1 MSMLRRIGE
10 LPSWRK
16 QEMQTAYLF
25 ILPALVVYLVFVMIP
40 VVQSMYI
47 SLFDWNGLSAEMEW
61 TGLGNYVSM
70 FTEDKVFQQ
79 SLYNSIIAT
88 AVLAVIPTGLGLG
101 FAAMFSRLRGG
112 GAYRSAIFLPY
123 LISMVAVGV
132 IWSWIYNPRVGAID
146 AILEVLSL
154 DNLVHDWL
162 GEPATALPAGLLPVI
177 WRFTGFAIVIFY
189 AAIQSISID
198 LYEAAEVDGAN
209 AWQSFWKI
217 TLPLVREAM
226 IIVVVWMTMDA
237 LKLFDLIWVLTKGGP
252 NHATDVMATWMFTNT
267 FKHFKMGYGAA
278 ISVILFLMI
287 FVFSV
292 VYIRLVTRGEEEEE

>member
-1 MSMLRRIGE
+1 
-10 LPSWRK
+10 
-16 QEMQTAYLF
+16 
-25 ILPALVVYLVFVMIP
+25 
-40 VVQSMYI
+40 
-47 SLFDWNGLSAEMEW
+47 
-61 TGLGNYVSM
+61 
-70 FTEDKVFQQ
+70 
-79 SLYNSIIAT
+79 
-88 AVLAVIPTGLGLG
+88 
-101 FAAMFSRLRGG
+101 
-112 GAYRSAIFLPY
+112 
-123 LISMVAVGV
+123 VAVGV

>member
-1 MSMLRRIGE
+1 MSLLERIRE

-61 TGLGNYVSM
+61 TGLGNYVSL
-70 FTEDKVFQQ
+70 FTEDLVFRQ
-79 SLYNSIIAT
+79 SLHNSIIAT
-88 AVLAVIPTGLGLG
+88 AVLAIIPTGLGLG

-146 AILEVLSL
+146 AILETMSL

-189 AAIQSISID
+189 AAIQNIPID

-292 VYIRLVTRGEEEEE
+292 VYIRLVTRRAVEE

>member
-1 MSMLRRIGE
+1 MPLLEKVRK
-10 LPSWRK
+10 LPSWRRR
-16 QEMQTAYLF
+16 EMQTAYVF
-25 ILPALVVYLVFVMIP
+25 ILPALVVYLVFVMVP

-61 TGLGNYVSM
+61 VGLGNYVEL
-70 FTEDKVFQQ
+70 FTDDAVFRQ
-79 SLYNSIIAT
+79 SLHNSIIAT
-88 AVLAVIPTGLGLG
+88 MVLALVPTALGLV
-101 FAAMFSRLRGG
+101 FAALFGSLRGAG
-112 GAYRSAIFLPY
+112 PYRSAIFLPY

-146 AILEVLSL
+146 AVLEAVLL
-154 DNLVHDWL
+154 GDFVHDWL
-162 GEPATALPAGLLPVI
+162 GEPATALLAGLLPVI

-189 AAIQSISID
+189 AAIQNIPVD
-198 LYEAAEVDGAN
+198 LYEAARVDGASG
-209 AWQSFWKI
+209 WQGFWKI

-252 NHATDVMATWMFTNT
+252 NHATELMATWMFTNT

-278 ISVILFLMI
+278 ISVVLFVMI

-292 VYIRLVTRGEEEEE
+292 VYIRLVTRGKVDE